1 MSIVRAPCESIRME
15 VRNTSKRQYTSN
27 QWPPRINRRPMLG
40 KFTLVTPFFIF
51 NTKGER
57 KKMQNLKILVVDD
70 DPVTLTLLQKRLKKE
85 DYEVETAIDGVSA
98 IELVD
103 TNYYDVILTDLMMP
117 GGVDGIGV
125 LEAAKKINIKTE
137 VIIITAHG
145 SVDNA
150 IKAMKK
156 GAADYLQKP
165 VNLDEVLLRME
176 KIRSMKM
183 LLKNANDL
191 RDAMDITEKTSA
203 ETIQNLEL
211 ALSEMEKLFTKVK
224 TILAMEDV
232 PAKERIALALEKL

>member
-1 MSIVRAPCESIRME
+1 MIAERLR
-15 VRNTSKRQYTSN
+15 
-27 QWPPRINRRPMLG
+27 
-40 KFTLVTPFFIF
+40 
-51 NTKGER
+51 TKGER

-137 VIIITAHG
+137 VILITAHG

-203 ETIQNLEL
+203 ETIQNLDL